1 MILIADLVDDRIH
14 DKLISRSAES
24 EKILSRLFLIRM
36 IQTKPHIDPVL
47 ILHGLHL
54 LST

>member
-24 EKILSRLFLIRM
+24 DKIFCRLLLVGI
-36 IQTKPHIDPVL
+36 IQTKPHVDSVL
-47 ILHGLHL
+47 ILHSLHL